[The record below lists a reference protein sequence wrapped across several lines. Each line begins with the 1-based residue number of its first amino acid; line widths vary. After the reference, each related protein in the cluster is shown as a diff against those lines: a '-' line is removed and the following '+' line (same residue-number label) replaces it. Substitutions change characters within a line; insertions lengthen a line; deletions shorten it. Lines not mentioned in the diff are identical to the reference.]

1 MSADLLQPQ
10 VVEMLPHQPDHVLL
24 ARGQSLLLGD
34 AIRDAV
40 AVVAGRLLVVVDV
53 DDSVAIVVDCQPVGV
68 RCHGG
73 AGRLSV
79 VGAVPTRLVGV
90 GLPRRPVRLHG
101 AADYAALTINSPIE
115 TKAEALRD
123 NSSDPAADRPA
134 DPDAVLEGPVRL
146 PAGLRVRFARSL
158 FHPDDAQT

>member
-24 ARGQSLLLGD
+24 ARGQPLLLGD

-40 AVVAGRLLVVVDV
+40 AVVAGRLLVVVDAG
-53 DDSVAIVVDCQPVGV
+53 DSVAIVVDRQPVGV
-68 RCHGG
+68 GCHGG

-79 VGAVPTRLVGV
+79 LGAVPTRLAGV

-101 AADYAALTINSPIE
+101 AADCAALPTNSPMGP
-115 TKAEALRD
+115 KAEALRD
-123 NSSDPAADRPA
+123 DGSDPAADRPA
-134 DPDAVLEGPVRL
+134 DPDAVLAGPVRL
-146 PAGLRVRFARSL
+146 PAGLRVRFARPL
-158 FHPDDAQT
+158 FRRDDAQT